1 LDKNYIGFHI
11 SADMMEIWYF
21 RSLKINQK
29 KSCMLT
35 DLKENFTN
43 IFEDALIEEI
53 NDVGTLK
60 KVKEGE
66 KLIEIGDYVRSMPL
80 LISGAIK
87 ILREDDDGD
96 ELLLYFLERGD
107 TCAMTL
113 TCCLGQTKSEIRAI
127 AELDTT
133 LIMIPIQKMEEW
145 TGKYKSWRNFV
156 FQSYHER
163 LTEMLETIDSIA
175 FYNMDER
182 LVKYLQNK
190 QKVTND
196 FLINSTHQEI
206 AYELHTSRVVVSR
219 LLKKLE
225 SMGKIELYRNS
236 IKIVSL

>member
-1 LDKNYIGFHI
+1 
-11 SADMMEIWYF
+11 MEIWYF

-196 FLINSTHQEI
+196 SLINSTHQEI